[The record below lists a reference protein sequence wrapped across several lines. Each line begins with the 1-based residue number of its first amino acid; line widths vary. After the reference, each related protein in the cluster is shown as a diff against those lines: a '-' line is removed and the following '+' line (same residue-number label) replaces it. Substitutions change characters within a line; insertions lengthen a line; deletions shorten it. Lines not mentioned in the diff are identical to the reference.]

1 MKKNIIVPIVIL
13 IVVIG
18 AVFVGLSLK
27 KDNQVKGNKIS
38 VVTTLFPLYDF
49 AKEIGGDK
57 VEVSLLLPPG
67 VEAHAFEPK
76 PSDIIKIN
84 ESDLFVYTGKFM
96 EPWAE
101 DIIKGIINKNVKVVD
116 SSVGIELMKEE
127 SHEEESSEHAFE
139 WAGSFNLKKGNYVWS
154 FAKVDG
160 SYADPEMKMAVI
172 HSSTRGANAIES
184 VEASIESAFKGE
196 LMSVKDGEIISPNQK
211 AYKLSFNQAKD
222 KSNFTIHIESD
233 GNYVFFTEHMPT
245 EFEGNEHFFKDI
257 ALNDIEPEAT
267 EPASGSHDHHHH
279 GGVDPHIWLGFNNS
293 QIMVSNIAKVLAE
306 KDPANADFYNTNA
319 SLYIKK
325 LSALDESYKNTLSI
339 CKTREVVYGGHYA
352 FGYLAKRY
360 NLGYVSA
367 QGFSPDSEPT
377 AKDMIALVD
386 QIKKNNINYVFYEE
400 LASPKIAETLSKETG
415 AKLLLLNGAHNLSKE
430 EMENN
435 VSFLSIMEKN
445 LVNLKTGLSCGK

>member
-1 MKKNIIVPIVIL
+1 MKKNIIVPVVIL

-57 VEVSLLLPPG
+57 VQVSLLLPPG

-76 PSDIIKIN
+76 PSDIVMIN

-96 EPWAE
+96 EPWIE
-101 DIIKGIINKNVKVVD
+101 DIIKGITNKNVKVID
-116 SSVGIELMKEE
+116 SSVGIELMEE
-127 SHEEESSEHAFE
+127 DTHEEDEHE
-139 WAGSFNLKKGNYVWS
+139 EKH
-154 FAKVDG
+154 
-160 SYADPEMKMAVI
+160 P
-172 HSSTRGANAIES
+172 H
-184 VEASIESAFKGE
+184 
-196 LMSVKDGEIISPNQK
+196 
-211 AYKLSFNQAKD
+211 
-222 KSNFTIHIESD
+222 
-233 GNYVFFTEHMPT
+233 
-245 EFEGNEHFFKDI
+245 
-257 ALNDIEPEAT
+257 
-267 EPASGSHDHHHH
+267 HD
-279 GGVDPHIWLGFNNS
+279 GVDPHIWLGFNNS
-293 QIMVSNIAKVLAE
+293 QIMVSNIVKILAE

-325 LSALDESYKNTLSI
+325 LSTLDESYKNTLSV

-360 NLGYVSA
+360 NLEYVSA

-377 AKDMIALVD
+377 AKDMVTLID
-386 QIKKNNINYVFYEE
+386 QIKKGNINYIFYEE
-400 LASPKIAETLSKETG
+400 LASPKIAETLSRETG

-430 EMENN
+430 EMKNN

-445 LVNLKTGLSCGK
+445 LVNLKTGLGCSK